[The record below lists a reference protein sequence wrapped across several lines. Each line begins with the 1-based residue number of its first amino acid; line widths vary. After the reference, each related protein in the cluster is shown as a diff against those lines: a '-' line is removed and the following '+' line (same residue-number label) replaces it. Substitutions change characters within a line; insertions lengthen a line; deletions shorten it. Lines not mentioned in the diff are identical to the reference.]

1 MIAQPSCQSSLAR
14 SDQGTRSQELQHELH
29 QSKLVKPDCTTVNQS
44 SVIVSHAT
52 LTSLYMTLH
61 LHFHTSTFSL
71 YLQLTYLT
79 CQLLNLTKS
88 PRQLVDDGQYHGRK
102 RRSIRR
108 RLIGRTDMLQPNITR
123 EYDGLVN
130 LQSGSP
136 SPTI

>member
-1 MIAQPSCQSSLAR
+1 MSIFPSTVRPGNTFTGTTTRIASVKAGKARLYYCKPKQCNSIARNTYITIHDITSSYINIFTLLTINILNMPTPK
-14 SDQGTRSQELQHELH
+14 SD
-29 QSKLVKPDCTTVNQS
+29 
-44 SVIVSHAT
+44 
-52 LTSLYMTLH
+52 
-61 LHFHTSTFSL
+61 
-71 YLQLTYLT
+71 
-79 CQLLNLTKS
+79 KS